1 MPIEATDAIALMG
14 YDLSKFETVDDFKVQ
29 VEKDWV
35 KTGDAHLNKDIA
47 GRVFGKQNNVLRSTL
62 NKVGKELGVD
72 IDFSEMDPIE
82 GINALKENI
91 AETKAAWEKAKGDGS
106 TNAEVLEAKRQY
118 EEAKKANADMKK
130 ALDAIT
136 SEYTEFKSTVAQKEA
151 TAKLEAIRARGMEG
165 VPFSPSISNL
175 AKIGFDAMVRKELLI
190 AFDDEGKEYVTDANG
205 DRIKDPAKANAFLS
219 YDQAVLA
226 IAEREKLTEP
236 EPAPQPVRKTISTL
250 SPNEPKPAT
259 NKEPVRQVRKLAAR

>member
-1 MPIEATDAIALMG
+1 MAIEATDAIALMG

-47 GRVFGKQNNVLRSTL
+47 GRVFGKQNNVFRSTL

-106 TNAEVLEAKRQY
+106 TNAEVIEAKRQY
-118 EEAKKANADMKK
+118 EEAKKANADLKK
-130 ALDAIT
+130 ALDATT
-136 SEYTEFKSTVAQKEA
+136 SEYTEFKTTIAQKEA
-151 TAKLEAIRARGMEG
+151 TAKLEGIRARGMEG
-165 VPFSPSISNL
+165 VPFAPSISNL
-175 AKIGFDAMVRKELLI
+175 AKVGFDAMVRKELLI
-190 AFDDEGKEYVTDANG
+190 AFDDEGNEDVTDPSG
-205 DRIKDPAKANAFLS
+205 ERIKDPSKASARLT

-226 IAEREKLTEP
+226 IAEREGLTTP
-236 EPAPQPVRKTISTL
+236 EPTPQPVRKTISTL
-250 SPNEPKPAT
+250 SPNDPKQAT
-259 NKEPVRQVRKLAAR
+259 NQEPVRQVRKLAAR